1 MKSILLI
8 LGLLVS
14 LFNFS
19 QTSLLSPTGA
29 GGFELGTTLTAN
41 GWTSVQGLLTARIW
55 QCGIGQA
62 GYTGARAAFIGNS
75 SANVGATTAARTV
88 HIYRSIT
95 IPAGAT
101 NISLTFKYKQAVV
114 DNTYDYLR
122 VTLLSTIPVN
132 GTLPTTDI
140 ITTIDP
146 TVGITTYTTQNVTIP
161 NSYAGTTRNLVF
173 TWRSDNATPHAYGG
187 LDDIGITYTPGS
199 NCSGTPNTGTVS
211 TSVNNTCSSTATTL
225 TGNGLTSATGISYQW
240 QSSSDNSIW
249 TDISGQVSTTYLT
262 TLPLGS
268 LYYRIRTTCT
278 SSGISSNSS
287 SIQLT
292 GTSCVTIPGNSTTLT
307 NTGCSGTLYDPGNTG
322 NYGNNQTGTVT
333 LYPSN
338 PTDKVRLTFTSF
350 STESGYDGLVIY
362 NGNNSSASIISS
374 GLAAGSN
381 TTNCPAGSY
390 YGLNSPGTITST
402 ATDGSLTLV
411 FRSDVSSVSTGF
423 EAGISCVVLP
433 APGCA
438 SLPTSP
444 SDLATN
450 IPLTPTLTWPTVEFA
465 QNYDVYFGTTLPLT
479 PNINTTS
486 TSYVPGTLLPTTTYF
501 WKIVPKNS
509 VGEATG
515 CSTWSFTTLT
525 PPVNDD
531 PSGAITLTIGTTIS
545 YSTGTNLYSSN
556 TTTESTPSC
565 ASYVGED
572 VWFKVIVP
580 QYINSLDFDTQTGNI
595 TDGGMSIYRGT
606 IGSLIEIECNDDD
619 SPNGLM
625 SFISRTDFIEYET
638 IYIRVWEYGGG
649 TIGTF
654 GISVTSPQPLPVE
667 MLYFEGI
674 GYEKTNLLKWATSSE
689 YNSNYFLI
697 QRSIDGYEWRSVG
710 QKESAGNSNGIIEYS
725 YVDQFKNNLAVYY
738 RLQQYDFDGQYKTYG
753 PIVITNYQTDKKI
766 VKYVNLLGQEV
777 GSDSKGVII
786 EIYDDG
792 TMRKIIR

>member
-1 MKSILLI
+1 MKKLLFLFTLI
-8 LGLLVS
+8 SYLG
-14 LFNFS
+14 FS
-19 QTSLLSPTGA
+19 QTTLLSPTGA

-41 GWTSVQGLLTARIW
+41 GWTAVNGTRTTRIW
-55 QCGIGQA
+55 QCGTGQA

-75 SANVGATTAARTV
+75 STNVGTTTAARTV

-101 NISLTFKYKQAVV
+101 NISLTFKYKQAVA

-122 VTLLSTIPVN
+122 VTLLSTIPVS
-132 GTLPTTDI
+132 GTLPTSDI

-173 TWRSDNATPHAYGG
+173 TWKSDNATPHAYGG

-199 NCSGTPNTGTVS
+199 NCSGTPNAGTVS

-225 TGNGLTSATGISYQW
+225 TGNGLTSATGITYQW

-249 TDISGQVSTTYLT
+249 TDVSGQVSTTYLT

-268 LYYRIRTTCT
+268 MYYRIRTTCT

-287 SIQLT
+287 SIQLI
-292 GTSCVTIPGNSTTLT
+292 GTSCVTIPSNSTTLT
-307 NTGCSGTLYDPGNTG
+307 NTGCSGTLYDPGNTS

-362 NGNNSSASIISS
+362 NGNNTSASIISS

-411 FRSDVSSVSTGF
+411 FRSDISSVSTGF

-444 SDLATN
+444 SDLSTN
-450 IPLTPTLTWPTVEFA
+450 ITLTPTLTWPTVEFA
-465 QNYDVYFGTTLPLT
+465 QNYDVYFGTTLPST

-525 PPVNDD
+525 PPSNDD
-531 PSGAITLTIGTTIS
+531 PSGAIELTVTVTENLLP
-545 YSTGTNLYSSN
+545 YTNQYSSA
-556 TTTESTPSC
+556 TTTESSPSC
-565 ASYVGED
+565 ASYAGED

-580 QYINSLDFDTQTGNI
+580 FGISALDFNTQIGNI

-606 IGSLIEIECNDDD
+606 IGSLVEIECNDDD

-625 SFISRTDFIEYET
+625 PFISRTDFTEFET

-649 TIGTF
+649 TVGTF
-654 GISVTSPQPLPVE
+654 SITVTTPQALPVE
-667 MLYFEGI
+667 LLYFEGTQ
-674 GYEKTNLLKWATSSE
+674 YSTFNMLKWATASEQNSSHFIVE
-689 YNSNYFLI
+689 N
-697 QRSIDGYEWRSVG
+697 SIDGENW
-710 QKESAGNSNGIIEYS
+710 KEIGIKTAAGNSTENIYYS
-725 YVDQFKNNLAVYY
+725 FSDDINYLGLNYY
-738 RLQQYDFDGQYKTYG
+738 RLVQYDIDGKFEIYG
-753 PIVITNYQTDKKI
+753 PIALNNEIKEKKI
-766 VKYVNLLGQEV
+766 IKYVNLMGQEI
-777 GSDSKGVII
+777 SPETSGVVF
-786 EIYDDG
+786 EVYEDG
-792 TMRKIIR
+792 TSKKIIR

>member
-29 GGFELGTTLTAN
+29 GGFELGNTLTAN
-41 GWTSVQGLLTARIW
+41 GWTSVQGLLTTRIW
-55 QCGIGQA
+55 QCGTGQA
-62 GYTGARAAFIGNS
+62 GYTGARAAFIGNF
-75 SANVGATTAARTV
+75 SATVGTTTAARTV

-101 NISLTFKYKQAVV
+101 NISLTFKYKQAVA

>member
-1 MKSILLI
+1 LI

-19 QTSLLSPTGA
+19 QTTLLSPTGA
-29 GGFELGTTLTAN
+29 GGFELGTTFTAN
-41 GWTSVQGLLTARIW
+41 GWTAVQGSSTTRIW
-55 QCGIGQA
+55 QCGTGQA

-75 SANVGATTAARTV
+75 TTTVGTTTSARTV

-101 NISLTFKYKQAVV
+101 NISLTFKYKQAVA

-132 GTLPTTDI
+132 NTLPTSDI

-173 TWRSDNATPHAYGG
+173 TWRSDAVTPHAYGG

-225 TGNGLTSATGISYQW
+225 TGNGLTSTTGISYQW

-362 NGNNSSASIISS
+362 NGNNTSAPIISS
-374 GLAAGSN
+374 GLAVGSN

-402 ATDGSLTLV
+402 STDGSLTLV

-444 SDLATN
+444 SVLATN

-509 VGEATG
+509 VGEAIG

-572 VWFKVIVP
+572 VWFKVVVP
-580 QYINSLDFDTQTGNI
+580 QYINSLDFDTQTGVI
-595 TDGGMSIYRGT
+595 TDGGMAIYRGT
-606 IGSLIEIECNDDD
+606 PGSLVEIQCDDD
-619 SPNGLM
+619 SSPNGLM
-625 SFISRTDFIEYET
+625 SFISRTDFFEYET

-649 TIGTF
+649 TTGTF
-654 GISVTSPQPLPVE
+654 GISVTTPQPLPVE
-667 MLYFEGI
+667 LSQFDALPYPQW
-674 GYEKTNLLKWATSSE
+674 NVVKWTTASENNSSHFDLE
-689 YNSNYFLI
+689 S
-697 QRSIDGYEWRSVG
+697 STDGENWR
-710 QKESAGNSNGIIEYS
+710 KITTKYAAGNSTEEIKYS
-725 YVDQFKNNLAVYY
+725 YIDYNLNPVTYY
-738 RLQQYDFDGQYKTYG
+738 RLQQFDIDGKFETYG
-753 PIVITNYQTDKKI
+753 PILVTKTITEKKI
-766 VKYVNLLGQEV
+766 VKYINLMGQEV
-777 GSDSKGVII
+777 NPDNTTGVII

-792 TMRKIIR
+792 TMKKMIR

>member
-173 TWRSDNATPHAYGG
+173 TWCSDNVQPHAYGG